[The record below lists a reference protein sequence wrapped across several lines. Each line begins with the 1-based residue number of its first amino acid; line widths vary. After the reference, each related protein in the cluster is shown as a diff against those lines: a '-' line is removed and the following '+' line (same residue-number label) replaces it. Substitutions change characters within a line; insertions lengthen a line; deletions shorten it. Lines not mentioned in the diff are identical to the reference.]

1 MKRSLIRTSRS
12 PHQLRQPRARIYDC
26 LFPALFSSPP
36 TSEAISRDRCHQT
49 FGKFAPPSRRVAIE
63 AFDLFLRVFQ
73 HFLLDGAKKPWR
85 LQNPAD
91 GAGFETGTSVLW
103 VKDAP
108 SRTPRQSERR
118 SLLAQCHKSCVSKSS
133 PDFFNLGALSHFQFG
148 PSLRRKRKAQAPH

>member
-36 TSEAISRDRCHQT
+36 TSEAISRERCHQT
-49 FGKFAPPSRRVAIE
+49 FGKFAPTSRRMAIE

-73 HFLLDGAKKPWR
+73 HFLLDGAKKSWR
-85 LQNPAD
+85 TQNPAD
-91 GAGFETGTSVLW
+91 GAGFQTGTPVLW
-103 VKDAP
+103 VKDGP

-118 SLLAQCHKSCVSKSS
+118 SLLVQCHKSCFRKSS
-133 PDFFNLGALSHFQFG
+133 ADLFNLGALSRFQFRS
-148 PSLRRKRKAQAPH
+148 SLRRK